1 MGRCR
6 FVTVKGKQIIA
17 PDGEPL
23 LLKGIG
29 IGNWLLPEGYMFG
42 LKRANSPRTI
52 DEVICQ
58 LVGEERAREFWWA
71 YRDRYVTQADIALS
85 QGRRVQPRPRFL

>member
-1 MGRCR
+1 M
-6 FVTVKGKQIIA
+6 TVKGRQIVGR
-17 PDGEPL
+17 DGQPL

-42 LKRANSPRTI
+42 FRRANSPRLI

-58 LVGEERAREFWWA
+58 LVGEERVEGLEKFGVAFHN
-71 YRDRYVTQADIALS
+71 
-85 QGRRVQPRPRFL
+85 